1 NELIGLKL
9 NSLSTI
15 PTVIGVAGG
24 EQKAEAIIAAMRG
37 NYINALVTDQK
48 TAGKIIQIIEK

>member
-1 NELIGLKL
+1 MGLKL
-9 NSLSTI
+9 HTLSTN
-15 PTVIGVAGG
+15 PTVIGVAGS
-24 EQKAEAIIAAMRG
+24 EQKAEAIIATMRG

>member
-1 NELIGLKL
+1 
-9 NSLSTI
+9 STI